1 MKTYLVRR
9 EWTVVMESTV
19 AVRANSPEKA
29 CEIAMDYDYDGQEIA
44 RRQPFGPTY
53 VGSIQEL
60 KTGTEITVPTKYRE
74 AE

>member
-29 CEIAMDYDYDGQEIA
+29 CEIAMDYDYDEQEIVTDSD
-44 RRQPFGPTY
+44 GPTY

-60 KTGTEITVPTKYRE
+60 KTGTEITVPTNYRE